1 MRPEQRRNVTV
12 RRHDLRTPPAGPF
25 DLILF
30 RNVAFT
36 YFAPDRQ
43 REVLSRLAGA
53 LRSAGAL
60 VIGLHESLPEPAPG
74 FAPGPDAR
82 AIFRREPSKRRSR
95 ELG

>member
-1 MRPEQRRNVTV
+1 
-12 RRHDLRTPPAGPF
+12 
-25 DLILF
+25 
-30 RNVAFT
+30 
-36 YFAPDRQ
+36 
-43 REVLSRLAGA
+43 VLSRLAGA